1 MEIKTGTTTKASS
14 HTVGHALCERA
25 SIRGEAKLAASHT
38 AAKASQRE
46 TTTTTTT
53 TIKVPL
59 AINILSL
66 QGTH

>member
-46 TTTTTTT
+46 TITTTT